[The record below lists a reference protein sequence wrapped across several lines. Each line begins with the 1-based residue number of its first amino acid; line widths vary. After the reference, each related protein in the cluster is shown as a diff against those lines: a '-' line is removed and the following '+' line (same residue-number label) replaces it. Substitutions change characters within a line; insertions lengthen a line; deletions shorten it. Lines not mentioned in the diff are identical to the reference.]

1 MMLVIAMVNTCP
13 FKGPGVGTQM
23 VKVSLV
29 VCVVGCSRGGT
40 AEVLVVVLPTSL
52 EGRLLGVT
60 FLEVGEIFIIDG
72 G

>member
-1 MMLVIAMVNTCP
+1 MLVIAMVDTCT

-23 VKVSLV
+23 VQVSLV

-40 AEVLVVVLPTSL
+40 AEVVLPTSL

>member
-1 MMLVIAMVNTCP
+1 MMLVIAMVDCT
-13 FKGPGVGTQM
+13 FKGSGVGTQ
-23 VKVSLV
+23 VVEVSLV